1 MARWLHRSLLVQLL
15 GGYLLFVAILI
26 AGRVALSAV
35 VQRQLRADVQ
45 SADLALATTVA
56 LETATSMAEARAS
69 VAALAGLAS
78 VRASDERAM
87 LQDFAT
93 FKAARPDLDRV
104 YWLDAAG
111 VMRVSVP
118 GGPRTL
124 GTDYSG
130 ERVYR
135 RASAAAAP
143 LVESGVV
150 DLTTFNGVVVVAQA
164 VRGPDGRLAG
174 VVATNLLL
182 DDLSAP
188 LRTVVRDQAARGQP
202 MLVSLVDDRGQLIA
216 TAERERLLQPMLDE
230 LPGLREALAGAQS
243 SQIGP
248 GPRGQEWLFSA
259 APVPDVG
266 WAVVVQRPTA
276 SALEVV
282 GSVERWLLGA
292 GALIGLGGLLLWL
305 VLVRRVARP
314 LRALALRY
322 ETLRGAPAALP
333 APPPPAARRA
343 DEVGTL
349 ARTLHQLE
357 GDVATRLNEL
367 RTLLETSSAVVGSL
381 DPGAVAATLIQEVRR
396 LVDLQA
402 AAVLVPT
409 DAGALRV
416 LASAGHTDTYEQV
429 INIALDH
436 PHSPSALALRSA
448 RPVQMIA
455 GRDEPFPPQS
465 YSEGFRALL
474 AIPIVSRH
482 VGGVVLLVSRV
493 APEPFSP
500 NELSLLL
507 TFANYA
513 TLAWEHAVLYERS
526 DERLRAVAQ
535 ENERLYHEARQASE
549 FKSTLL
555 AAVGHELRTPL
566 AAIKGHA
573 STLLQDDVVWSAEDQ
588 RHFLRTISSEADRLA
603 SLVSSLLDL
612 SRLEAGLLLL
622 RPAPWALDD
631 LLDQALARLGQPI
644 PHLERRVP
652 PDLPPLAV
660 DRARTE
666 VVLQNLLANALAYGA
681 GAVWVS
687 AEPRDGRALVRVRN
701 DGPGLAPE
709 ELDHIFERF
718 YRAQGGVQR
727 RSGGTGLGLAI
738 CKAFVEAHG
747 GAIWAE
753 SDGSGVTISLTLPLA
768 GERESDRAIKRSSD
782 RAIER

>member
-1 MARWLHRSLLVQLL
+1 MVRLVRRSLLGQLL
-15 GGYLLFVAILI
+15 SGYLIFVSILA
-26 AGRVALSAV
+26 AGGVALSAL
-35 VQRQLRADVQ
+35 VQRQLQADVQ
-45 SADLALATTVA
+45 GADLALATAIA
-56 LETATSMAEARAS
+56 LETATSMAEARES

-78 VRASDERAM
+78 VRAGDQPAM
-87 LQDFAT
+87 RRDFAT

-135 RASAAAAP
+135 RAGAGSDP

-202 MLVSLVDDRGQLIA
+202 LLISLVDDRGQLIA

-230 LPGLREALAGAQS
+230 LPGAREALAGAQAS
-243 SQIGP
+243 RIGA
-248 GPRGQEWLFSA
+248 GPRGQPWLFSA

-276 SALEVV
+276 SALAVV
-282 GSVERWLLGA
+282 GSVERWLLAA

-314 LRALALRY
+314 LRALAQRY
-322 ETLRGAPAALP
+322 QTLRGAPALPP
-333 APPPPAARRA
+333 APPPPGAARA
-343 DEVGTL
+343 DELGAL
-349 ARTLHQLE
+349 ARALHQLE
-357 GDVATRLNEL
+357 GDVATRLSEL
-367 RTLLETSSAVVGSL
+367 RTLLDASSAVVGSF

-396 LVDLQA
+396 LVDAQA
-402 AAVLVPT
+402 AAVLVPNQ
-409 DAGALRV
+409 AGALRV
-416 LASAGHTDTYEQV
+416 LASAGHAETYEQV

-573 STLLQDDVVWSAEDQ
+573 STLLQDDVVWPEQDQ

-631 LLDQALARLGQPI
+631 LLDQALARLGQPV
-644 PHLERRVP
+644 PRLERRVP
-652 PDLPPLAV
+652 RDLPPLAV

-681 GAVWVS
+681 GGVWID
-687 AEPRDGRALVRVRN
+687 ADRRAGQALVRVRN
-701 DGPGLAPE
+701 DGPGLAPQ
-709 ELDHIFERF
+709 ELAHIFERF
-718 YRAQGGVQR
+718 YRAQSGVQR
-727 RSGGTGLGLAI
+727 RSAGTGLGLAI

-753 SDGSGVTISLTLPLA
+753 SDQTGVTISLTLPLA
-768 GERESDRAIKRSSD
+768 EER
-782 RAIER
+782 